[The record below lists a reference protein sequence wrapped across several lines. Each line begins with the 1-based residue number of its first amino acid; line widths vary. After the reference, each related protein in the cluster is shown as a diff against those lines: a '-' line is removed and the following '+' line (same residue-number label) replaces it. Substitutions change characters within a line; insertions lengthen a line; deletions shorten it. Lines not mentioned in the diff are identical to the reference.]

1 MTKEQKRVLD
11 LIKQTRSEFETL
23 ATKDLSEDEL
33 AVVIPAFAEFYN
45 SLKSAANYLAVL
57 RKQPSRCQ

>member
-23 ATKDLSEDEL
+23 ATKDFSQDEL

-45 SLKSAANYLAVL
+45 SLKSAAN
-57 RKQPSRCQ
+57 